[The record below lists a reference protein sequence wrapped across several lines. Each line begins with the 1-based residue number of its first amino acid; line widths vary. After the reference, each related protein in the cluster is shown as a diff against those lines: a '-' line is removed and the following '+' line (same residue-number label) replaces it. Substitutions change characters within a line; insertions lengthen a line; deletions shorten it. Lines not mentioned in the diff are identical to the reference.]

1 MNWVNVISDLKKIED
16 LIQSMH
22 IDATLYTES
31 DVHPS
36 CKVTAMKCFL
46 LELQVISLESGD
58 ASIHDTV
65 ENLIILANNSLS
77 SNGNVTESG
86 CKECEELEEKNIKE
100 FLQSFVHIV
109 QMFINT
115 SGGGGS
121 GGGGSGGGGSGSMKS
136 MLVVTISIWLILAP
150 TSTWAVNTIIYNVG
164 STTISKYAT
173 FLNDLRNEAK
183 DPSLKCYGIPM
194 LPNTNTNPKYV
205 LVELQGSNK
214 KTITLMLRRNN
225 LYVMGY
231 SDPFETNKCRYHIF
245 NDISGTERQDVET
258 TLCPNANSRVSKNI
272 NFDSRYPTLESKAG
286 VKSRS
291 QVQLGIQI
299 LDSNIGKISG
309 VMSFTEK
316 TEAEFLLVAIQMVSE
331 AARFKY
337 IENQVKTNFNR
348 AFNPNPKVL
357 NLQETWGKI
366 STAIHDAKN
375 GVLPKPLELVDA
387 SGAKWIVLRVD
398 EIKPDVALL
407 NYVGGSCQTT
417 YNQNAMF
424 PQLIMSTYYNYMV
437 NLGDLFEGF

>member
-1 MNWVNVISDLKKIED
+1 M
-16 LIQSMH
+16 
-22 IDATLYTES
+22 
-31 DVHPS
+31 
-36 CKVTAMKCFL
+36 KV
-46 LELQVISLESGD
+46 
-58 ASIHDTV
+58 
-65 ENLIILANNSLS
+65 
-77 SNGNVTESG
+77 
-86 CKECEELEEKNIKE
+86 
-100 FLQSFVHIV
+100 
-109 QMFINT
+109 
-115 SGGGGS
+115 
-121 GGGGSGGGGSGSMKS
+121 